1 MSGQELKE
9 MSDQSKK
16 NIDNTKETGAIPRA
30 ILANPKPVFHNKK
43 TRRKKKK
50 NSIPTSLDS
59 DSSSPEWLLA
69 SSMAKFVMDEP
80 KYLLIK
86 NGENQ
91 EKLTLIEARIL
102 FSDMNIRE
110 RSPWIDKVSGNVYI
124 LV

>member
-1 MSGQELKE
+1 M
-9 MSDQSKK
+9 
-16 NIDNTKETGAIPRA
+16 
-30 ILANPKPVFHNKK
+30 FHNK
-43 TRRKKKK
+43 RKKKK
-50 NSIPTSLDS
+50 KNLIPTSLDS

-69 SSMAKFVMDEP
+69 SSMAKFVMEEP

-91 EKLTLIEARIL
+91 EKLTLTEARIL

-110 RSPWIDKVSGNVYI
+110 RSPWIDKASGNVYI